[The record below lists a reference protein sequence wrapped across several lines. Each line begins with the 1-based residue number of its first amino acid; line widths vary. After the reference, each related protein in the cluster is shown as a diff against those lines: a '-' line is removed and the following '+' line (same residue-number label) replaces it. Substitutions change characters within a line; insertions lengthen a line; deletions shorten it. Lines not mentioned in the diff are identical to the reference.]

1 MEKGTISVISGNGR
15 GKTSLAIGESLKASP
30 QKKSVIIIQ
39 FLKGSERNEL
49 EFLEQLDQL
58 DIKLFRFEKQA
69 AGYEM
74 LTDEEKHEERTNILN
89 GVNFARK
96 VIVTRECDF
105 LVLDEILGLIEM
117 DIVTQEAVTELLQ
130 AKDESMTIL
139 LTGRRVPEWLIPLTD
154 SVTTLTTTDIDAY
167 R

>member
-1 MEKGTISVISGNGR
+1 
-15 GKTSLAIGESLKASP
+15 
-30 QKKSVIIIQ
+30 
-39 FLKGSERNEL
+39 
-49 EFLEQLDQL
+49 
-58 DIKLFRFEKQA
+58 
-69 AGYEM
+69 M
-74 LTDEEKHEERTNILN
+74 LTDEEKHEERINILN

-105 LVLDEILGLIEM
+105 LVLDELLGLIEM
-117 DIVTQEAVTELLQ
+117 NIVTQEAVRELLQ

-139 LTGRRVPEWLIPLTD
+139 ITGRRVPEWLIPLTD